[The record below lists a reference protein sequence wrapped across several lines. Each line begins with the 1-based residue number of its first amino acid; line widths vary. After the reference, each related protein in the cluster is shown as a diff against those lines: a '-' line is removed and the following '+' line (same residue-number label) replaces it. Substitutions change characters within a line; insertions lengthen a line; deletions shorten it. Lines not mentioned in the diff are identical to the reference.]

1 MKTFTFYFLKSRSGK
16 NFLRVPE
23 IGSRVISGLLFVI
36 FYVFTLQTSA
46 AQNIKSYSD
55 VINGTKES
63 KDKAVSIEVDHLKS
77 LVFDLQPKL
86 YIHKHEEKR
95 SSDEPPVCINADAN
109 AVDVLYKT
117 NPLYE
122 HVELITIILNSAND
136 LDFVYDLSRL
146 KSFSKLKYIQF
157 LCSFECD
164 PSQIRLNQ
172 GEPETGIIVFYR
184 ISIPQ

>member
-16 NFLRVPE
+16 TFLRFPE
-23 IGSRVISGLLFVI
+23 IGSRVFSGLLFVI
-36 FYVFTLQTSA
+36 FYVFTLQTA
-46 AQNIKSYSD
+46 VAQNIKTYSD
-55 VINGTKES
+55 VINGMQAP
-63 KDKAVSIEVDHLKS
+63 KDKAVSFEENHLKS

-109 AVDVLYKT
+109 AADVLYETK
-117 NPLYE
+117 PLYE
-122 HVELITIILNSAND
+122 RVELITIILNSADD

-146 KSFSKLKYIQF
+146 KNFPKLKYIQF

-164 PSQIRLNQ
+164 PSQIKLNQ
-172 GEPETGIIVFYR
+172 EKSETGLIVFYR